1 MSPFLFSADH
11 ARTELGRHAR
21 ATTLIADLR
30 VLSISDLFA
39 AYASAVARG
48 DRARVAEIRLGADP
62 QLLAELDAFNYPAA
76 A

>member
-21 ATTLIADLR
+21 ATTLIADVS

-62 QLLAELDAFNYPAA
+62 GLLAELDAFDYPAA